1 MPETRPDIAFGID
14 LLFPYEPSYIRSQN
28 WSEKAKR
35 KTFTEAGNTQLSA
48 LMCAGI
54 LNMGKQINA
63 HYEMVNWSAIY
74 MNNLRRNK
82 KLVTRE
88 SSKTLS

>member
-14 LLFPYEPSYIRSQN
+14 LLFPHEPSYIRSQN
-28 WSEKAKR
+28 WSEKSKR
-35 KTFTEAGNTQLSA
+35 KTLPEAGSTQLSA
-48 LMCAGI
+48 LKCAEI

-63 HYEMVNWSAIY
+63 HYEMVNWSAIC
-74 MNNLRRNK
+74 MNNLRK
-82 KLVTRE
+82 KIKLVTRE